1 MIQLNINVFLDVMMI
16 NGKNMMIEN
25 SIVNNV
31 KYLDMINMEQKNVQ
45 IVIKQMIIFMK
56 KNVMILYV
64 GKKELS

>member
-16 NGKNMMIEN
+16 NGKNMMMEN

-56 KNVMILYV
+56 KNVMILCV

>member
-1 MIQLNINVFLDVMMI
+1 MIQLNINAFLDVMMI
-16 NGKNMMIEN
+16 NGKNMMMEN

>member
-16 NGKNMMIEN
+16 NGKNMMMEN